1 MRVAVIGSREI
12 PDFVD
17 VDYLIQRI
25 PLNCTEIISGGA
37 AGIDSLARQAANRLG
52 LPIREYL
59 PEYGRLGKRAPLAR
73 DELIVKNADLVIA
86 IWDGKSRG
94 TAYTLDVCVRLHV
107 PFRIYPMELLPTQQE
122 KIPL

>member
-1 MRVAVIGSREI
+1 MRVAVVGSREI

-59 PEYGRLGKRAPLAR
+59 PEYGRLGKRAPLVR
-73 DELIVKNADLVIA
+73 DEQIVKNADLVIA

-107 PFRIYPMELLPTQQE
+107 PFRIYPMELPPTQQE